1 MNFLIEIYLIL
12 IFLRLQNIHQCKA
25 RSRLDALLWF
35 SHKMSSVLWRV
46 WISFLSLSAAAWNM
60 GVDEENMK
68 MIDIDNDN
76 VRNIIE
82 GGDHDKILELLR
94 SNNCDQN
101 VLLREK
107 IFDKNSESVSVL
119 YKILN
124 NVVNGHSI
132 ILEIL
137 DKSIKT
143 SEERNQRENVEI
155 SFDELTSEDD
165 DKQMELI
172 YDILRSRANNQ
183 RCSSAINSKNLFY

>member
-1 MNFLIEIYLIL
+1 
-12 IFLRLQNIHQCKA
+12 
-25 RSRLDALLWF
+25 
-35 SHKMSSVLWRV
+35 
-46 WISFLSLSAAAWNM
+46 M
-60 GVDEENMK
+60 GVDEENIK

-76 VRNIIE
+76 VRSVIE

-137 DKSIKT
+137 DKNIKT
-143 SEERNQRENVEI
+143 SEERNFHTTHCH
-155 SFDELTSEDD
+155 SF
-165 DKQMELI
+165 
-172 YDILRSRANNQ
+172 
-183 RCSSAINSKNLFY
+183 